1 MKHVFENSNSGSLTV
16 SERNSRFYFDFEDIM
31 RGMTLIDEEDTL
43 KRLGKD
49 AVVSLM
55 VGKNT
60 RRKFLRESELYSALT
75 LTRNPKAN
83 AFKHWMFST
92 VLPDLK
98 KKTLVPD
105 SVSDPEPKAEV
116 PAPVQVVAVQK
127 NPLRE
132 FLSEQFGKL
141 RVVEVEGEPWFVG
154 KDVAEILGYSNTRK
168 ALADHV
174 DEEDKN
180 DGVTIR
186 DSIGRDQTP
195 IIINESGLY
204 SLIVSSKL
212 PAAKQFKRWVTHE
225 ILPSI
230 RKHGGYLSGQENMT
244 PEQLLA
250 QSLIYANSVIEE
262 YKRRTEQL
270 QTYINDNAGHT
281 TLGRMIEG
289 SSQSLT
295 VGQFAK
301 MIYGEESDAG
311 RNRMFKRLADLGLI
325 FRDGRYWFPYQNH
338 LDDGWF
344 EVTYK
349 DIPGGDGIVPVV
361 LIKPKGQVA
370 ISKKLKAA

>member
-98 KKTLVPD
+98 KKMLVPD
-105 SVSDPEPKAEV
+105 SVSDPGPKVEL
-116 PAPVQVVAVQK
+116 PAPVQVAAVQK

-141 RVVEVEGEPWFVG
+141 RVVEVEGEPWFVAADVCKALEIKNNRDALSRLDDDE
-154 KDVAEILGYSNTRK
+154 KDVASIDTLGGKQEVS
-168 ALADHV
+168 
-174 DEEDKN
+174 
-180 DGVTIR
+180 
-186 DSIGRDQTP
+186 
-195 IIINESGLY
+195 IINEPGLY
-204 SLIVSSKL
+204 GLVLGSRK
-212 PAAKQFKRWVTHE
+212 AEAKEFKRWIKHDVV
-225 ILPSI
+225 PYI
-230 RKHGGYLSGQENMT
+230 RKYGMYATPQTAQEMLANPDFAT
-244 PEQLLA
+244 ALLQQLVAEQTKVAELTNQIAADAPLTA
-250 QSLIYANSVIEE
+250 
-262 YKRRTEQL
+262 
-270 QTYINDNAGHT
+270 
-281 TLGRMIEG
+281 LGRMVEA

-311 RNRMFKRLADLGLI
+311 RNKMFKRLADLGLI

>member
-1 MKHVFENSNSGSLTV
+1 MKHVFENSNSGTLTV

-43 KRLGKD
+43 KRLGKN

-105 SVSDPEPKAEV
+105 SVSAPEPKAEV
-116 PAPVQVVAVQK
+116 PAPVQVAAVQK

-154 KDVAEILGYSNTRK
+154 KDVAEILGYKEPAK
-168 ALADHV
+168 AIRERV
-174 DEEDKN
+174 DEEDK
-180 DGVTIR
+180 GVSKL
-186 DSIGRDQTP
+186 DTP
-195 IIINESGLY
+195 GGQQNVTIINESGLY
-204 SLIVSSKL
+204 SLILSSKL
-212 PAAKQFKRWVTHE
+212 PTAKQFKRWVTAE

-262 YKRRTEQL
+262 YKRKTEQL
-270 QTYINDNAGHT
+270 QTYIDDNAGHT
-281 TLGRMIEG
+281 TLGRMVEG

-301 MIYGEESDAG
+301 LIYGEESDAG

>member
-83 AFKHWMFST
+83 AFKHWMFSS

-116 PAPVQVVAVQK
+116 SAPVQVAAVQN

-141 RVVEVEGEPWFVG
+141 RVVEVEGEPWFVAA
-154 KDVAEILGYSNTRK
+154 DVCK
-168 ALADHV
+168 AL
-174 DEEDKN
+174 E
-180 DGVTIR
+180 I
-186 DSIGRDQTP
+186 DQTTNALKRLDDDEKAL
-195 IIINESGLY
+195 ISIKGISRGNDNVNIINEPGLY
-204 SLIVSSKL
+204 GLTLSSRK
-212 PAAKQFKRWVTHE
+212 PEAKEFKRWVKHE
-225 ILPSI
+225 VLPSI

-270 QTYINDNAGHT
+270 QTYIDDNAGHT

-370 ISKKLKAA
+370 ISKKLKVA